1 MPVNATPARP
11 PILTR
16 DLVRMF
22 MRDVPGKIPGTGQE
36 NILMDDVEFSQEEL
50 DNAIRF
56 TTSRYNCMT
65 PITRFGP
72 DSIEEYILLIGT
84 SAFLMKSEV
93 FRQIRNQS
101 DAQDGDVQNV
111 GTDSKAGLYQACAKQ
126 LDDEF
131 ERYARAVKTQRN
143 MQAAYGGLSSGYSTV
158 SRRFG

>member
-1 MPVNATPARP
+1 MPVNATPATP
-11 PILTR
+11 PILTK

-36 NILMDDVEFSQEEL
+36 NILLDDVEFSDEEL
-50 DNAIRF
+50 ELAIRF

-65 PITRFGP
+65 PVSRHGP

-84 SAFLMKSEV
+84 CAFLMKMEV
-93 FRQIRNQS
+93 MRQIRNQS
-101 DAQDGDVQNV
+101 NAVDGDVQNV
-111 GTDSKAGLYQACAKQ
+111 GVDDKAGLYQACSKQ

-143 MQAAYGGLSSGYSTV
+143 MQKAYGSLGSGYRMI
-158 SRRFG
+158 RRF